1 MTAFVQL
8 IDFETER
15 ASEMNTLMDEWLA
28 ATQGKR
34 IPTTEMLMH
43 DRENAR
49 HYVEMVEFPSYE
61 DAMRNNDMPETQR
74 FAERMRALCS
84 SGPSFVNLDLERRE
98 N

>member
-1 MTAFVQL
+1 MTTFVQI
-8 IDFETER
+8 IDFETDK
-15 ASEMNTLMDEWLA
+15 ASEMSALMDEWLS
-28 ATQGKR
+28 ATEGKR
-34 IPTTEMLMH
+34 TATSEMLMH
-43 DRENAR
+43 DRENPR